1 MNSSYPKEIIIMKWD
16 RENLPDCIVFFL
28 AKAYQKAHGR
38 FKEALK
44 PYGLTNMQHLVLE
57 ALWYQEG
64 FTAAE
69 LGKHLVLDKAT
80 MSGVIE
86 RLAEGGWLE
95 RRPDPRDGRVQRLYT
110 SAKANGMKDALV
122 GLRQATN
129 NELLSG
135 FTPEERMLFKR
146 FLMDFS

>member
-1 MNSSYPKEIIIMKWD
+1 MKWD

-38 FKEALK
+38 FKERLK

-69 LGKHLVLDKAT
+69 LGKNLILDKAT
-80 MSGVIE
+80 MSGVID

-95 RRPDPRDGRVQRLYT
+95 RRPDPEDGRVQRLYPST
-110 SAKANGMKDALV
+110 RANDMKEELIGV
-122 GLRQATN
+122 RQAVN
-129 NELLSG
+129 DELLAG
-135 FTPEERMLFKR
+135 FTAEERLLFKR
-146 FLMDFS
+146 FLMDFV

>member
-1 MNSSYPKEIIIMKWD
+1 MKWD

-38 FKEALK
+38 FRERLK

-69 LGKHLVLDKAT
+69 LGKNLVLDKAT

-86 RLAEGGWLE
+86 RLTEGGWLE
-95 RRPDPRDGRVQRLYT
+95 RRSDPQDGRIQRLYP
-110 SAKANGMKDALV
+110 SERANEMKAVLIGVRRMVND
-122 GLRQATN
+122 
-129 NELLSG
+129 ELLAS
-135 FTPEERMLFKR
+135 FTTEERLLFKR
-146 FLMDFS
+146 FLMDFA

>member
-1 MNSSYPKEIIIMKWD
+1 MRWD

-38 FKEALK
+38 FRERLK

-69 LGKHLVLDKAT
+69 LGKNLVLDKAT

-86 RLAEGGWLE
+86 RLTEGGWLE
-95 RRPDPRDGRVQRLYT
+95 RRSDPQDGRIQRLYP
-110 SAKANGMKDALV
+110 SERANEMKAVLIGVRRMVND
-122 GLRQATN
+122 
-129 NELLSG
+129 ELLAS
-135 FTPEERMLFKR
+135 FTTEERLLFKR
-146 FLMDFS
+146 FLMDFA

>member
-1 MNSSYPKEIIIMKWD
+1 MKWD
-16 RENLPDCIVFFL
+16 RESLPDCIVFFL

-38 FKEALK
+38 FRERLK

-69 LGKHLVLDKAT
+69 LGKNLVLDKAT

-86 RLAEGGWLE
+86 RLTGGGWLE
-95 RRPDPRDGRVQRLYT
+95 RRSDPEDGRVQRLYP
-110 SAKANGMKDALV
+110 SDRANEMKLELIGVRRMVND
-122 GLRQATN
+122 
-129 NELLSG
+129 ELLVS
-135 FTPEERMLFKR
+135 FTTEERLLFKR
-146 FLMDFS
+146 FLMDFA